1 MENNSVLKISGER
14 KREEFKEPEVK
25 YIRVERQA
33 GKFSRK
39 FNLPTNADLEHLKA
53 ACADGLLSI
62 VVPKNPPQEQHPPRS
77 FDVKI
82 VSGLLDHA

>member
-1 MENNSVLKISGER
+1 MENNSILKISGER
-14 KREEFKEPEVK
+14 KREEFKESEVK

-39 FNLPTNADLEHLKA
+39 FNLPTNADLEHMKA
-53 ACADGLLSI
+53 ACEDGLLSI